1 MRIGGA
7 VEKPYSNPEQWYKWV
22 EELGYR
28 AVLAPVSAEA
38 SKAEKEAYLACMKEH
53 DLVISE
59 VGAWCS
65 PIAFDEKVE
74 GIACWIKELTAY
86 AKAVKEEKDKLA
98 ERHKAAENRVENL
111 KQYLMHVLNGQ
122 KFKTPKVTISYGKS
136 VSVDAPDW
144 RVVPEAYLK
153 TKDPELDKTAI
164 KKALQEGLSVP
175 GASLVEKQ
183 HIRIK

>member
-1 MRIGGA
+1 MKFYEI
-7 VEKPYSNPEQWYKWV
+7 N
-22 EELGYR
+22 
-28 AVLAPVSAEA
+28 EA
-38 SKAEKEAYLACMKEH
+38 ILACVDEETGEIIDMEKLQE
-53 DLVISE
+53 LQ
-59 VGAWCS
+59 
-65 PIAFDEKVE
+65 IAFDEKVE

-98 ERHKAAENRVENL
+98 ERQKAAENRVENL

-183 HIRIK
+183 HIRIM